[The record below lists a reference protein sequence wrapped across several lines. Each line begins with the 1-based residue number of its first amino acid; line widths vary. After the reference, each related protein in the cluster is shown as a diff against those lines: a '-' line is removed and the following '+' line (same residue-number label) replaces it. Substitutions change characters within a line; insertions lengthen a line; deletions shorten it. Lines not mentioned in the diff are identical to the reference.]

1 MNSYMKNV
9 KRKLEEKV
17 FKTMKLQ
24 QYTFR
29 EGSFARIFTFI
40 TNFEFHDIFPC
51 KTLFLIIYLINSSI
65 RNVHDKI
72 MSLVSSINVNLQQV
86 LLPIHFWHLFNSC
99 KSKLILNEKCLIGK
113 KLFSLTRNNSVL
125 YCLDIRTL
133 RRHWILYYVSIILDR
148 FLVRSV
154 TIHHILQSDGN
165 INVVGSIQRVFC
177 FHLEQYGKIIKIVYK
192 V

>member
-86 LLPIHFWHLFNSC
+86 LLPIHF
-99 KSKLILNEKCLIGK
+99 
-113 KLFSLTRNNSVL
+113 
-125 YCLDIRTL
+125 
-133 RRHWILYYVSIILDR
+133 
-148 FLVRSV
+148 
-154 TIHHILQSDGN
+154 
-165 INVVGSIQRVFC
+165 
-177 FHLEQYGKIIKIVYK
+177 
-192 V
+192 